1 MAATQSASEGNF
13 YNIVQNSFR
22 KKVEEGTEGAIMRKN
37 KKEVE
42 VYELSFDNISGMIVN
57 IEVKETPF
65 GQNIQIKLDDGDI
78 LSLGISTNEG
88 KAFTKVMASID
99 PLKKVEFNVFEG
111 SDGKGAFLV
120 KQEGNAIKWNHTR
133 AVPNGMPDA
142 IQKTVAGVT
151 KWDFS
156 DQDEFLYQLLL
167 KQLERFGGQV
177 PVNNDADFP
186 EGRNETANG
195 KPPTED
201 LPF

>member
-1 MAATQSASEGNF
+1 
-13 YNIVQNSFR
+13 
-22 KKVEEGTEGAIMRKN
+22 
-37 KKEVE
+37 
-42 VYELSFDNISGMIVN
+42 MIVN

-142 IQKTVAGVT
+142 VQKTVAGVT

-167 KQLERFGGQV
+167 KQLEKFGGQV
-177 PVNNDADFP
+177 PVNNDADFEAP
-186 EGRNETANG
+186 KAAEPVN
-195 KPPTED
+195 ED